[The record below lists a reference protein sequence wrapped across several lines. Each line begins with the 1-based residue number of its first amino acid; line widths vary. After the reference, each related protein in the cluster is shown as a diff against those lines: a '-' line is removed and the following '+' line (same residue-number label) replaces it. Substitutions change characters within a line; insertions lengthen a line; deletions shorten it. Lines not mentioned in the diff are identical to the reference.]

1 MALNQSGLLFMP
13 KHWQRAAV
21 LQWLKRIHAWT
32 GFWGALLFLLMGSG
46 GFLLN
51 HRNILKIETPKPVEV
66 AKMDVAVRPGQFAD
80 ADAMGKWA
88 RSTLALPVEGREPPA
103 ERGKTKPEE
112 RFMGKAL
119 PQVEKWTRT
128 FMLPDTK
135 VTVDYVPGAPN
146 VTVRREALGVLAAI
160 KNLHKGAG
168 VGVAWVLLIDT
179 IAGALIAMSLTGFLL
194 WTRLHGSRLL
204 AGGIAGA
211 SLAWALIAIG
221 PFLAA

>member
-1 MALNQSGLLFMP
+1 MAFNQSGLLFMP
-13 KHWQRAAV
+13 KGWQRAAV

-32 GFWGALLFLLMGSG
+32 GFWGALLFLLMGAG

-66 AKMDVAVRPGQFAD
+66 SKMDVAVRPGQFVD

-88 RSTLALPVEGREPPA
+88 KATLELPVEGREPPA
-103 ERGKTKPEE
+103 ERGKKPDE
-112 RFMGKAL
+112 RFMGKSL
-119 PQVEKWTRT
+119 PQVEKWTRS

-135 VTVDYVPGAPN
+135 VTVDYVPGAPSI
-146 VTVRREALGVLAAI
+146 TVRHEALGMLAAI
-160 KNLHKGAG
+160 KNLHKGVG

-204 AGGIAGA
+204 AGGIAGG
-211 SLAWALIAIG
+211 SLTWALVALW